1 MLLIDYAQHEREP
14 VWFGCVVVTCL
25 FCAVGLGYVNN
36 CLPRKLRDAFLAEAG
51 YIFRS
56 RFLSTQRSP
65 SLVDFLD
72 LT

>member
-14 VWFGCVVVTCL
+14 VWFGL

-36 CLPRKLRDAFLAEAG
+36 CLPRKLRDAFLAEEG
-51 YIFRS
+51 FIFQS